1 MRPGRIGG
9 VGALVQQFQG
19 ARRDPA
25 LTVLEGFHA
34 VKHAVR
40 FGAELRVLV
49 TTDADEVARLADA
62 LAPDVRGALAGA
74 VVVEPHVLAALA
86 PRAPRTG
93 VMAVAVRPTVD
104 LAAAL
109 AAPGDAPAVLLED
122 PRTMGNVGACVRVAA
137 AAGAAAVLTTG
148 TSDPWHPDAV
158 RGGAG
163 LQYALPVAR
172 LADTFDLRN
181 GRGGRPLVALDPEG
195 DELRSGTDVPARA
208 LLAFGT
214 ERDGLS
220 DELLDAAD
228 LRIALPMEAGVSSL
242 NLATSVA
249 ATLYAWRL
257 HCKVHNP

>member
-1 MRPGRIGG
+1 MREHAGCRHNGR
-9 VGALVQQFQG
+9 VSAQVQRFQA

-34 VKHAVR
+34 VKHALR
-40 FGAELRVLV
+40 FGAEIVELV
-49 TTDADEVARLADA
+49 TTDAAEVSRLAGE
-62 LAPDVRGALAGA
+62 LAPDVRAALAGA
-74 VVVEPHVLAALA
+74 GVVDGEVLGALA

-93 VMAVAVRPTVD
+93 VMAIARRPTVD

-109 AAPGDAPAVLLED
+109 TDPRDRPAVLLED
-122 PRTMGNVGACVRVAA
+122 PRTMGNLGACVRVAA

-148 TSDPWHPDAV
+148 PSDPWHPDAV

-163 LQYALPVAR
+163 LQYALPVGR
-172 LADTFDLRN
+172 LPGDVEA
-181 GRGGRPLVALDPEG
+181 RGGRPLVALDPEG
-195 DELRSGTDVPARA
+195 DPLDAAALPPRA

-220 DELLDAAD
+220 DKLLAAAD
-228 LRIALPMEAGVSSL
+228 VRLALPMEPGVSSL

-249 ATLYAWRL
+249 ATLYLWKF
-257 HCKVHNP
+257 CGVTTP

>member
-1 MRPGRIGG
+1 M
-9 VGALVQQFQG
+9 GALVQQFQG

-25 LTVLEGFHA
+25 LAVLEGFHA

-40 FGAELRVLV
+40 FGAALRALV
-49 TTDADEVARLADA
+49 TTDAAEVERLAEA
-62 LAPDVRGALAGA
+62 LAPDVRNALADA
-74 VVVEPHVLAALA
+74 VVVAPDVLGTLA

-93 VMAVAVRPTVD
+93 VMAIAARPTVD
-104 LAAAL
+104 LGVVL
-109 AAPGDAPAVLLED
+109 AAEGDGPVVLLES

-148 TSDPWHPDAV
+148 TSDPWHPDAL

-163 LQYALPVAR
+163 LQFALPVGR
-172 LADTFDLRN
+172 LDGDGLAALLDGLD
-181 GRGGRPLVALDPEG
+181 GRGGRPLLALDPDG
-195 DELRSGTDVPARA
+195 DVLAPVGGTGVGIPARA
-208 LLAFGT
+208 VLAFGT

-220 DELLDAAD
+220 QALLDAAD
-228 LRIALPMEAGVSSL
+228 ARIALPMEAGVSSL

-257 HCKVHNP
+257 TPR